1 MPETMFWGTGRRKT
15 STARVRI
22 AQGAGKILVNSRPF
36 EEYFPIPLTRKI
48 IMQPLT
54 TTENV
59 GKFDVYANIGRWILR
74 PGRRLQARYRKSP
87 GEVQRGVPLVAAQS
101 RITYPRPTDAG
112 TQEIRSQ
119 ESPQTATVLQTLTRL
134 VGSFVFVVVIPSEFG
149 EFG

>member
-59 GKFDVYANIGRWILR
+59 GKFDVYANIVG
-74 PGRRLQARYRKSP
+74 GGSSGQ
-87 GEVQRGVPLVAAQS
+87 
-101 RITYPRPTDAG
+101 AG
-112 TQEIRSQ
+112 TFR
-119 ESPQTATVLQTLTRL
+119 
-134 VGSFVFVVVIPSEFG
+134 
-149 EFG
+149 